1 MRGNSLPELGVGLI
15 GTGFMG
21 RAHALAFH
29 NTRTTFDLPF
39 NLKLVALADAD
50 AARAEQCAASWGF
63 DRSHGDWQQ
72 LISDPA
78 VSLVAITTPNLLH
91 FPMAMAALEAGKAVY
106 CEKPLAVSLEQAR
119 EMQAAARKAGV
130 VTRVGYNYQH
140 NPIIGL
146 AKQMIQSGELGRI
159 VSFQGEFSED
169 FMGDGLSPWS
179 WRCEEAHAG
188 GALADLGSHLLA
200 MARYLLGDVE
210 AVCADSQTVHR
221 QRPATRGSEEQ
232 RVISIDDQTYALLR
246 FANGA
251 RGTFGSSWL
260 KHGYKNHLSFEIG
273 GTEGTLSFDQ
283 ERLNELRLYR
293 AGVPG
298 RDGFQRILAGPAQ
311 PGYASFCPAPGHQLG
326 YNELKTLEV
335 YELIKA
341 LGGQGSNG
349 TDFAEAMEVERLATA
364 IRIAAKEMRWVSVSD
379 I

>member
-1 MRGNSLPELGVGLI
+1 MRETSLPDLGVGLI

-29 NTRTTFDLPF
+29 NARTTFDLPV

-50 AARAEQCAASWGF
+50 AVRAEQCARSWGF
-63 DRSHGDWQQ
+63 ERSHADWQQ
-72 LISDPA
+72 LINDPA
-78 VSLVAITTPNLLH
+78 VNLVAITTPNHLH

-106 CEKPLAVSLEQAR
+106 CEKPLTVSLEQAR
-119 EMQAAARKAGV
+119 EMHSAARKAGV

-140 NPIIGL
+140 NPILGL
-146 AKQMIQSGELGRI
+146 ARQMIESGELGQI

-169 FMGDGLSPWS
+169 FMGDPQQPWS
-179 WRCEEAHAG
+179 WRCEQAHAG

-200 MARYLLGDVE
+200 MARYLLGDIE
-210 AVCADSQTVHR
+210 AVCADSQTVHG
-221 QRPATRGSEEQ
+221 QRPASKGSQDQ
-232 RVISIDDQTYALLR
+232 RQIAIDDQTYALLR

-251 RGTFGSSWL
+251 RGTFGTSWL
-260 KHGYKNHLSFEIG
+260 KHGYKNHLSFEIS
-273 GTEGTLSFDQ
+273 GTQGTLSFDQ

-293 AGVPG
+293 AGAPG

-311 PGYASFCPAPGHQLG
+311 PGYAAFCPAPGHQLG

-335 YELIKA
+335 HALIQA
-341 LGGQGSNG
+341 LTGQGNEG
-349 TDFAEAMEVERLATA
+349 PDFAEALEVERLATA
-364 IRIAAKEMRWVSVSD
+364 IRVAAKEMRWVKVSD

>member
-29 NTRTTFDLPF
+29 NARTTFDLPF
-39 NLKLVALADAD
+39 NLTLVALADAD
-50 AARAEQCAASWGF
+50 AARAQQCAASWGF
-63 DRSHGDWQQ
+63 QRSHDDWQQ

-78 VSLVAITTPNLLH
+78 VDLVAITTPNQLH

-106 CEKPLAVSLEQAR
+106 CEKPLAVSLAQAR

-146 AKQMIQSGELGRI
+146 AKQMIERGELGRI

-200 MARYLLGDVE
+200 MARYLLGDVD
-210 AVCADSQTVHR
+210 AVCADSQTVYP

-232 RVISIDDQTYALLR
+232 RAISIDDQTYALLR

-273 GTEGTLSFDQ
+273 GTEGTVSFDQ

-293 AGVPG
+293 TGSPG
-298 RDGFQRILAGPAQ
+298 LDGFQRILAGPAQ

-335 YELIKA
+335 HDLIQA
-341 LGGQGSNG
+341 LGGQVSSG